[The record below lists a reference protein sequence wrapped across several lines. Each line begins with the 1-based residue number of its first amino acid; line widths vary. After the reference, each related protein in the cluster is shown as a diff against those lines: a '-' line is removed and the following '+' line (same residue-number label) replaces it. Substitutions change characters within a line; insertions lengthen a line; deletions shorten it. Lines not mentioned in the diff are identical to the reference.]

1 MTKPFLLY
9 GWQLSYFS
17 GKARAYL
24 RYKQI
29 PFREREV
36 DGYTLM
42 RRIPRKTGSSPVMPV
57 VVTPEGE
64 WLQDTTH
71 IIETLEQR
79 FLTPSV
85 YPESAALRVLA
96 QLLEAWAD
104 EWWIPI
110 AMHYRWSYPENEA
123 LFLKE
128 AGRALVPFA
137 PAFLQRRL
145 ARRPAT
151 LLKSYLP
158 GVGVVPEQFD
168 LMERW
173 TEAMLDALDQHF
185 AHHDFLLGGRPCV
198 ADFALIGPLY
208 AHLARDPWPKR
219 ALIAPRPHLQAWVA
233 RTHEGAPGDGALFD
247 IANLPETLQPVL
259 RALRDEFLPM
269 VLGIRDA
276 VQRHAQAGAA
286 RKPRLPRALESIDFP
301 MADGRF
307 RRLAMPYTLWMMQ
320 GVQRGY
326 RALDEA
332 QRAALCAAI
341 GSGAAAEALAADV
354 GPALQ
359 RTGLRVRWAEARG
372 GARRR

>member
-1 MTKPFLLY
+1 MTKPYLLY

-29 PFREREV
+29 PFREKEV

-71 IIETLEQR
+71 IIETLEGR
-79 FLTPSV
+79 FPAPSV
-85 YPESAALRVLA
+85 YPESTALRVLA

-128 AGRALVPFA
+128 AGRALLPFA
-137 PAFLQRRL
+137 PGFVQRRL

-158 GVGVVPEQFD
+158 GVGVVPEQFA
-168 LMERW
+168 LMEAW

-185 AHHDFLLGGRPCV
+185 ASHDFLLGGRPCV

-208 AHLARDPWPKR
+208 AHLARDPWPQR
-219 ALIAPRPHLQAWVA
+219 ALIAPRPHLHAWVA
-233 RTHEGAPGDGALFD
+233 RTHAGAQGEGALFD
-247 IANLPETLQPVL
+247 IAALPATLQPIL
-259 RALRDEFLPM
+259 HALRDEFLPM

-276 VQRHAQAGAA
+276 VVRHAESAAGQ
-286 RKPRLPRALESIDFP
+286 KPRLPRSLEAIDFP

-326 RALDEA
+326 LALDEA

-341 GSGAAAEALAADV
+341 GGGAAAEALAADM
-354 GPALQ
+354 GPPLQ
-359 RTGLRVRWAEARG
+359 RTGLRVRWAQPPGDARS
-372 GARRR
+372 R